1 MKLSFIIWCI
11 VGCRIP
17 SDEIFAEKYE
27 TKEMRKEYL
36 WILRCVLF
44 FILFNSNLRF

>member
-11 VGCRIP
+11 VGCCIP

-27 TKEMRKEYL
+27 TKVMRKDIYGSYVVFYFSFCL
-36 WILRCVLF
+36 I
-44 FILFNSNLRF
+44 RF